1 MSEIYVLI
9 YLCLSILI
17 YYLISYYYINKRK
30 QKIIS
35 SNKLYNS
42 NKKTNYLSS
51 YINNIESKLF
61 NMGYP
66 YKLNAKKYLF
76 LKYVLSFILTVIS
89 FVNYKSLKNS
99 IIYCLVSFFTPNYL
113 INRFKKKEDSMFIE
127 EVRCLTNSI
136 ILTLSAYGTLEQALT
151 IAKVSLK
158 NTRFID
164 EYDKFIYEYKMTGF
178 NLKEASKNLTK
189 RFSSYELSLFVSTL
203 IQGDIEGNLLENMKK
218 FSETLEL
225 NYFKY
230 LKKKSQERLIY
241 VTLGTVISLLNIVM
255 IVMYPMLTQ
264 ILNNLQIIFS

>member
-1 MSEIYVLI
+1 MNQIRSLAEPMRFRYRSSAFRSRPSGSSPKGRTQPSWGISWWISRYSAPLTVFGQNCGGKHDEYV
-9 YLCLSILI
+9 
-17 YYLISYYYINKRK
+17 
-30 QKIIS
+30 
-35 SNKLYNS
+35 
-42 NKKTNYLSS
+42 
-51 YINNIESKLF
+51 
-61 NMGYP
+61 
-66 YKLNAKKYLF
+66 LNAKKYLF